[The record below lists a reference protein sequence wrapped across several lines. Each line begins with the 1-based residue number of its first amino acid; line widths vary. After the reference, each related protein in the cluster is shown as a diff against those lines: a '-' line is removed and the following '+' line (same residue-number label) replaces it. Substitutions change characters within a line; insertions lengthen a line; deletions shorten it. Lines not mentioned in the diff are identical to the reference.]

1 MAEREIFDHKI
12 HDGLHWMDV
21 KAVDE
26 PGAGG
31 ANHKYRIDVYVIQ
44 ENGEVVRNEHTLAH
58 SLTIDFQH
66 GPLKE
71 VSANGILESALI
83 AILLD
88 RQRSFNRG
96 EFSCRENSL
105 TITHLEEA
113 LHWQGHR
120 SRVRKFQNVEG
131 LNKKHAA

>member
-1 MAEREIFDHKI
+1 MAERKIFDHQI
-12 HDGLHWMDV
+12 HDGLNWIDV
-21 KAVDE
+21 TAIDE

-31 ANHKYRIDVYVIQ
+31 ANHKYRIDAYVVQ
-44 ENGEVVRNEHTLAH
+44 AEGELVKNEHTLAY

-66 GPLKE
+66 GPIKE
-71 VSANGILESALI
+71 NAVNGLLESALI
-83 AILLD
+83 SVLLD
-88 RQRSFNRG
+88 RQRSFNKG

-131 LNKKHAA
+131 TNVAHA